1 MLTAKSPHPMPQ
13 TTTEKRLLLH
23 HYRKKGQHF
32 LEPLSDNVAIDMVI
46 ISGGQFLMGAP
57 EDELESEEW
66 EKPQHSVTV
75 NSFAIGHYPITQ
87 AQWEIVASLDRVDE
101 DLESDPSHFKGANR
115 PVEQVSWEDA
125 VEFCKRLSVKTGRL
139 YRLPSEAEWEY
150 ACRAGTTTPFHF
162 GETLGD
168 ELANYCAQDEEIGGK
183 KYKGAYGRGVE
194 GKYREETTEVGL
206 FPPND
211 FGLCDMHGNVWEWCE
226 DDWHENYEDAPKDG
240 SVWRDQTEKEAS
252 KDYKIL
258 RGGSWFFLPRHC
270 RSACRFNDT
279 RVDRYFNI
287 GFRVSCELPR
297 TFS

>member
-1 MLTAKSPHPMPQ
+1 MPPI
-13 TTTEKRLLLH
+13 TTEKRILLL

-32 LEPLSDNVAIDMVI
+32 LEPLSDDAAIDMVI

-66 EKPQHSVTV
+66 EKPQHPVTV
-75 NSFAIGHYPITQ
+75 NSFAIGRYPITQ
-87 AQWEIVASLDRVDE
+87 AQWEIVALLDRVDK
-101 DLESDPSHFKGANR
+101 DLNPKPSRFKGANR
-115 PVEQVSWEDA
+115 PVEQVSWEEA

-168 ELANYCAQDEEIGGK
+168 ELANYCAQDEEIDGK
-183 KYKGAYGRGVE
+183 QYKGAYGRGIE

-226 DDWHENYEDAPKDG
+226 DDWHENYEGAPVD
-240 SVWRDQTEKEAS
+240 SSPWRDQTEKEAS
-252 KDYKIL
+252 KDYKVV
-258 RGGSWFFLPRHC
+258 RGGSWFYLPRNC
-270 RSACRFNDT
+270 RSACRRSDT
-279 RVDRYFNI
+279 RDVRYFNI

-297 TFS
+297 TNS